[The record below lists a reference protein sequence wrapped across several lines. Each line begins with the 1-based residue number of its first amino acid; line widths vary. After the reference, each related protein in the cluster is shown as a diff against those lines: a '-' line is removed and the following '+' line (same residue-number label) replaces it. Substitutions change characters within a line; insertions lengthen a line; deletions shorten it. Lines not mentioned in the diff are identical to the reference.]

1 MKKRVTSL
9 FLALLMAVTLLPV
22 QVLAEEPAAP
32 DTAAEVHQ
40 AAVAVLSR

>member
-22 QVLAEEPAAP
+22 QALAE
-32 DTAAEVHQ
+32 D
-40 AAVAVLSR
+40 AAVGEPEEPVREFVQGRHG